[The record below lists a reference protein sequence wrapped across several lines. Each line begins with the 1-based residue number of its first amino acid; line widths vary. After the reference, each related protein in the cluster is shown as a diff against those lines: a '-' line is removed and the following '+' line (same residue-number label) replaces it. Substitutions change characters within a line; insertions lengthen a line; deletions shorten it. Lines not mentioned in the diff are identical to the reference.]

1 MLTYVQIY
9 IDAMIIA
16 TRAYLWNDCPIDI
29 RPYGQWANFIIFLY
43 KIKWELRTTDRKDN
57 ANKWFVKK

>member
-16 TRAYLWNDCPIDI
+16 TGAYLWNDCPIDI
-29 RPYGQWANFIIFLY
+29 RPYWQWAYFIIFLY
-43 KIKWELRTTDRKDN
+43 KIKWELRTNDRNDN